1 MTEKEFVA
9 VDTEIPENSENE
21 AVSDDIDNDIENE
34 DEKDIDSADTAEETE
49 TLNFSGI
56 EKAYA
61 FIIAVIAFLWIEFQI
76 FNPAGFITT
85 AVNIAIITA
94 SIVFL
99 KKNDCKLTAV
109 NKTITVVLYSF
120 SFVFSITDN
129 EFIKFLAGV
138 FLFAAE
144 AYFVY
149 STAEGKNEIERY
161 LPAAMKKAVLEFPV
175 SNMHIQPHAIKSA
188 VGQSKS
194 AGNLKHILLGLL
206 MTIPVTFVV
215 ASLLAS
221 ADEGME
227 NILSSLFSKT
237 FSNNGM
243 EILLHFV
250 ISIPCGMYLFG
261 MIYGNCK
268 RDNLNI
274 LDSALCEFRIANM
287 GNIPNMVLY
296 TAVTPILLLYVLF
309 FISQGSYFLSAFSGT
324 LPDGFTYSAY
334 ARRGFFELCA
344 VTVINLAII
353 IFISFLSQKNGK
365 NKPAALK
372 FYTLAL
378 SFSTI
383 ILIIVS
389 ISKMIMYISEYGL
402 TRLRFYT
409 MWFML
414 LCAAVFVLIIV
425 KQFKFEMKFSG
436 WISGIFTVMFAILCF
451 CSPDYIIA
459 KYNIEMYRAGYL
471 DDLDMSMIYDMSDDG
486 ILCAVHSGEIDV
498 KKAYYLSVESDGELI
513 DYLNI
518 SSLILRKE
526 LGKIELT
533 PEDEENFSYL
543 RGSF

>member
-9 VDTEIPENSENE
+9 VDTEITENTENKTVSVDSEK
-21 AVSDDIDNDIENE
+21 IIENE
-34 DEKDIDSADTAEETE
+34 KINDSAETAEEME
-49 TLNFSGI
+49 TLNFSGT
-56 EKAYA
+56 EKTYA
-61 FIIAVIAFLWIEFQI
+61 FIIAVLAFLWLEFQI

-94 SIVFL
+94 SVVFL
-99 KKNDCKLTAV
+99 KKNDCKFTAV
-109 NKTITVVLYSF
+109 NKIIAVILYLF

-129 EFIKFLAGV
+129 GLIKFLAGV
-138 FLFAAE
+138 FLFIAN
-144 AYFVY
+144 AYFIY
-149 STAEGKNEIERY
+149 SAAEGKNEIEKFF
-161 LPAAMKKAVLEFPV
+161 PAAIKKAVLEFPV
-175 SNMHIQPHAIKSA
+175 SNMHIQPLAVKSSL
-188 VGQSKS
+188 GHSKS
-194 AGNLKHILLGLL
+194 AGNIKHILLGLL

-227 NILSSLFSKT
+227 NILNGLFSKT
-237 FSNNGM
+237 FSDNGF
-243 EILLHFV
+243 EILLHFIV
-250 ISIPCGMYLFG
+250 SIPCGMYLFG
-261 MIYGNCK
+261 MLYSNCK
-268 RDNLNI
+268 RDNI
-274 LDSALCEFRIANM
+274 EPLDSALCEFRIDNM

-296 TAVTPILLLYVLF
+296 TAVTPVLLLYVLF
-309 FISQGSYFLSAFSGT
+309 FITQAGYFLSPFTGT
-324 LPDGFTYSAY
+324 LPEGFTYSEY

-344 VTVINLAII
+344 VTLINLAII
-353 IFISFLSQKNGK
+353 IFISFFSQKHGR

-414 LCAAVFVLIIV
+414 LCAAVFILIIA
-425 KQFKFEMKFSG
+425 KQFNFDMKFSA
-436 WISGIFTVMFAILCF
+436 WFSGIFTVMFAFLCF
-451 CSPDYIIA
+451 CSPDYLIA

-471 DDLDMSMIYDMSDDG
+471 DELDTSMIYDMSDDG
-486 ILCAVHSGEIDV
+486 ILCAVRSGEIDV
-498 KKAYYLSVESDGELI
+498 KKAYYVSVESDGELI

-518 SSLILRKE
+518 SSLILREK
-526 LGKIELT
+526 LGEIELT
-533 PEDEENFSYL
+533 AEDEEKFCTLNDLF
-543 RGSF
+543 